1 MAKKQNADGKTLIV
15 VESPTKARTIKKFL
29 PEHCSVVACNGHVRD
44 LPAKDLSIDVENN
57 YAPKY
62 VVAKGKDRII
72 KEIKSELATSS
83 ELLLATDEDREGES
97 ISWHLLEILKPKVP
111 VKRMVFHEIT
121 RKAILHALD
130 HGRELDMALVNA
142 QEARRILDRLYG
154 YSLSPVLWRKLSQP
168 KLSAGR
174 VQSPGLRMVVER
186 ERQRMRFVQ
195 ASYWDLKASLHRSD
209 SESPL
214 VFDAKLESVGG
225 QRVATGKD
233 FDAETGL
240 VSQRK
245 RVLVLDQKMASELA
259 TRLAQGQWS
268 VTSVEEKEK
277 HQRPAPPFIT
287 STLQQEGSRKLRLS
301 AKDTMRIAQKL
312 YESGLITYMRT
323 DSPTL
328 SQEGIRG
335 ARDAAGKLFGL
346 DYLSASPRQYATKSS
361 SAQEAHEAIR
371 PAGESFVHPSES
383 GLHGIEYALY
393 EIIWKRTLASQ
404 MAEAVK
410 ATTSVKIEVDDAQ
423 FSATGNRIVFPGFI
437 RVYVEGKDDP
447 EAALEDSERLLPKL
461 REHDKLTATS
471 VEPLGHET
479 KPPARFTEA
488 TLVQE
493 LEKEGIGRP
502 STYATIIDKLF
513 EKEYVVKEGTA
524 LVPTFVGF
532 AVVQLLE
539 NHFTHLVDYKF
550 TSKMENELDG
560 IAEGTV
566 DRLDFLRR
574 FYEGESGLKQ
584 QVDSKIEKVK
594 PGEAKLIALP
604 HISSEYPVLI
614 GRFGPYIQKRDD
626 EGNAQSSVS
635 IPRTIYPGTLTEE
648 EIEKLIERK
657 ENGNDAAEPVCTD
670 PKSGLPVFLLT
681 GKFGPYFQLG
691 EKTEENAKPKRASVP
706 KGRNPETMECSEIL
720 DLLSLPK
727 NLGLHPESK
736 KPVYT
741 NIGKYG
747 PYVGCE
753 KEFRSL
759 KSEQEVFTVT
769 LEQALALLAQPKN
782 GKKGS
787 GGKQGVQTPV
797 LDFGEYEGNPLGIF
811 SGRYGF
817 YGKIGDLNFQLPK
830 EMKHDESALKS
841 LTLAQMVELSK
852 SAKPPKKSAR
862 KGTRST
868 TKKKS

>member
-1 MAKKQNADGKTLIV
+1 MAKKQNTDSKTLIV

-29 PEHCSVVACNGHVRD
+29 PEHCSVIACNGHVRD
-44 LPAKDLSIDVENN
+44 LPAKDLSIDVEHD

-62 VVAKGKDRII
+62 VISKGKEKII

-83 ELLLATDEDREGES
+83 SLLLATDEDREGES
-97 ISWHLLEILKPKVP
+97 ISWHLLELLKPKVP
-111 VKRMVFHEIT
+111 YKRMVFHEIT
-121 RKAILHALD
+121 KKAIMHALD

-142 QEARRILDRLYG
+142 QEARRILDRLFG

-195 ASYWDLKASLHRSD
+195 ASYWDLKANLHRSD
-209 SESPL
+209 QASTLTFE
-214 VFDAKLESVGG
+214 AKLESVAG

-233 FDAETGL
+233 FDAETGE

-245 RVLVLDQKMASELA
+245 RVLVLDRKEA
-259 TRLAQGQWS
+259 TDLAQRLQRGQWR
-268 VTSVEEKEK
+268 VLSVEEKEK
-277 HQRPAPPFIT
+277 QQRPAPPFIT

-301 AKDTMRIAQKL
+301 AKETMRIAQKL
-312 YESGLITYMRT
+312 YENGLITYMRT
-323 DSPTL
+323 DSPSL

-346 DYLSASPRQYATKSS
+346 NYLSSSPRQYATKSS

-371 PAGESFVHPSES
+371 PAGEAFVHPSES
-383 GLHGIEYALY
+383 ALHGAEYALY

-410 ATTSVKIEVDDAQ
+410 ATTTIKIEVEDAQ
-423 FSATGNRIVFPGFI
+423 FSATGNRIIFPGFI

-447 EAALEDSERLLPKL
+447 EAALEDTERLLPEL
-461 REHDKLTATS
+461 QDGMALTATG

-513 EKEYVVKEGTA
+513 EKTYVVKEGTA
-524 LVPTFVGF
+524 LVPTFIGF

-539 NHFTHLVDYKF
+539 NHFSHLVDYKF
-550 TSKMENELDG
+550 TSRMENELDG
-560 IAEGTV
+560 IAEGKV
-566 DRLDFLRR
+566 DQLDFLRT

-584 QVDSKIEKVK
+584 QIESKIEEVK
-594 PGEAKLIALP
+594 PGEAKRIDLP
-604 HISSEYPVLI
+604 HISPEFPVLI
-614 GRFGPYIQKRDD
+614 GRFGPYIQKRDK
-626 EGNAQSSVS
+626 EGNALESVS
-635 IPRTIYPGTLTEE
+635 IPQSVYPGTLTEE
-648 EIEKLIERK
+648 QIGILIDQK
-657 ENGNDAAEPVCTD
+657 MNGSGEVEPVCTD
-670 PKSGLPVFLLT
+670 PKTGLPIFLLT

-691 EKTEENAKPKRASVP
+691 EKTEENTKPKRASVP
-706 KGRNPETMECSEIL
+706 KGKDGQSMECSEIL

-727 NLGLHPESK
+727 ELGLHPETK

-759 KSEQEVFTVT
+759 KNEAEVFTVT
-769 LEQALALLAQPKN
+769 LEQALDLLAKPKSARTAA
-782 GKKGS
+782 GA
-787 GGKQGVQTPV
+787 GKQGAQTPV
-797 LDFGEYEGNPLGIF
+797 VDFGEHEGKRLGIF

-830 EMKHDESALKS
+830 EMKQDESALKT
-841 LTLAQMVELSK
+841 LTKEQMIELSK
-852 SAKPPKKSAR
+852 SAKPAKKGSRKKTAKKS
-862 KGTRST
+862 
-868 TKKKS
+868 